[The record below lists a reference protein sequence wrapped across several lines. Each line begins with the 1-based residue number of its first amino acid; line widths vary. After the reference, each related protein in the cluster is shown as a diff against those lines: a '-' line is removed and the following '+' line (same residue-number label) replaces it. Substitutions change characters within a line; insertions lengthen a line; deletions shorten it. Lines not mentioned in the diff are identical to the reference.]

1 MVDPI
6 FSLKLKIGSLDVTE
20 APFITVGDTLTVE
33 VLSNLDPANDL
44 VSLKVIRQSDDAEII
59 IDGAGHHLR
68 DRNISYLNS
77 LHFDTSSLIPG
88 GYEFYIETSNSG
100 SQGLYLKSE
109 SISLVD
115 NSPHQEG
122 EENEDAGADYVEF
135 LDDEPRSDL
144 VIISSDGVVTLTIP
158 GDMMVNDTQWSALE
172 SLKIVPIELSHED
185 EIAAYNVTPEGL
197 SISTPVVLKVD
208 YGEITSQVANKSN
221 TVIKMYEKGEW
232 VSVETAVNESSGI
245 LCVNVGHLND
255 FKIFAEV
262 GPVPSP
268 VTVPGPVVTTSPPAT
283 ATPKEE
289 PGFEAIFAV
298 TCLLAVAFT
307 LVRRDEK

>member
-1 MVDPI
+1 MQGKGIIFLVILAILLQPMVGTVSAEYNGDNNHINYGTTNIVLIGQTLTFNDSDQGKMMIKKGGLTEARIVTGASDGLDSSLFPEEGMYFIDSDTSTPGGYDPGETILSVVNPI

-172 SLKIVPIELSHED
+172 SLKIVPIEF
-185 EIAAYNVTPEGL
+185 IP
-197 SISTPVVLKVD
+197 
-208 YGEITSQVANKSN
+208 
-221 TVIKMYEKGEW
+221 
-232 VSVETAVNESSGI
+232 
-245 LCVNVGHLND
+245 
-255 FKIFAEV
+255 
-262 GPVPSP
+262 
-268 VTVPGPVVTTSPPAT
+268 
-283 ATPKEE
+283 
-289 PGFEAIFAV
+289 
-298 TCLLAVAFT
+298 
-307 LVRRDEK
+307 RR